1 MIQTWPLFLLLSF
14 LSLIPLNTNATSN
27 AFPDAPLSQTA
38 PPRLNQPSASSA
50 AFEPGRG
57 KKSKKAQIKI
67 KRRALHG
74 VLLIDKPL
82 GASSN
87 QVLQRVKWLLKAEKA
102 GHTGTL
108 DPLASGVLP
117 ICLGAA
123 TKFSQLHLEC
133 DKTYL
138 AIARL
143 GQCTSTADAEGEITH
158 TQDASALDL
167 SAQGLQGVLSAFTG
181 PIEQTP
187 PMYSALKVQGKALYE
202 YARAGLELELK
213 ARSVSIH
220 ALEMKELRNAA
231 DLDSLY
237 DLAHWRVDEQW
248 VHDLS
253 AVHQARALAL
263 KVTCSKGTYI
273 RTLAQ
278 DIGNH
283 LGVGAHLVYLRRVA
297 SGEFTIDQCMD
308 LSAFEALTQSAESG
322 EALSALKPTECL
334 LTGHE
339 PIALSE
345 SDAAKFLSGLRRT
358 GPWRDCDRVAVYAQN
373 PTVLLGSAHIKG
385 GELIPDRLLNPLE
398 INSILES
405 LL

>member
-1 MIQTWPLFLLLSF
+1 MDLLD
-14 LSLIPLNTNATSN
+14 LNALNLNATDTTRH
-27 AFPDAPLSQTA
+27 DASVSEQVAVRLDQG
-38 PPRLNQPSASSA
+38 PR
-50 AFEPGRG
+50 
-57 KKSKKAQIKI
+57 KSKKVQIKI
-67 KRRALHG
+67 KRRSLHG

-123 TKFSQLHLEC
+123 TKFSQLHLDA

-143 GQCTSTADAEGEITH
+143 GQNTSTADAEGQITQ
-158 TQDASALDL
+158 TRDASGVDL
-167 SAQGLQGVLSAFTG
+167 SAPSLAQVQASFIG

-187 PMYSALKVQGKALYE
+187 PMYSALKVQGKALYD
-202 YARAGLELELK
+202 YARDGVELELQP
-213 ARSVSIH
+213 RRVTIH
-220 ALEMKELRNAA
+220 ALDMTEFKSLS
-231 DLDSLY
+231 DLERLTP
-237 DLAHWRVDEQW
+237 LAHWKLNEAFAQEVNSVEGT
-248 VHDLS
+248 
-253 AVHQARALAL
+253 RALAF
-263 KVTCSKGTYI
+263 KVQCSKGTYV

-278 DIGNH
+278 DIGEH
-283 LGVGAHLVYLRRVA
+283 LGVGAHLVYLRRTA
-297 SGEFTIDQCMD
+297 SGEFGIDQCMD
-308 LSAFEALTQSAESG
+308 MDALESVSQGSQPQEALREILPTQ
-322 EALSALKPTECL
+322 CL
-334 LTGHE
+334 LKGHE
-339 PIALSE
+339 PIALDE
-345 SDAAKFLSGLRRT
+345 SDSAKFLSGVRRT
-358 GPWRDCDRVAVYAQN
+358 GPWRDFDRVAVYAQH
-373 PTVLLGSAHIKG
+373 PTVLLGSAHTKG

>member
-1 MIQTWPLFLLLSF
+1 MDLLD
-14 LSLIPLNTNATSN
+14 LNALNLNALNLNATDTTRH
-27 AFPDAPLSQTA
+27 DASVSEQVAVRLDQG
-38 PPRLNQPSASSA
+38 PR
-50 AFEPGRG
+50 
-57 KKSKKAQIKI
+57 KSKKVQIKI
-67 KRRALHG
+67 KRRSLHG

-123 TKFSQLHLEC
+123 TKFSQLHLDA

-143 GQCTSTADAEGEITH
+143 GQNTSTADAEGQITQ
-158 TQDASALDL
+158 TRDASGVDL
-167 SAQGLQGVLSAFTG
+167 SAPSLAQVQASFIG

-187 PMYSALKVQGKALYE
+187 PMYSALKVQGKALYD
-202 YARAGLELELK
+202 YARDGVELELQP
-213 ARSVSIH
+213 RRVTIH
-220 ALEMKELRNAA
+220 ALDMTEFKSLS
-231 DLDSLY
+231 DLERLTP
-237 DLAHWRVDEQW
+237 LAHWKLNEAFAHEVNSVEGT
-248 VHDLS
+248 
-253 AVHQARALAL
+253 RALAF
-263 KVTCSKGTYI
+263 KVQCSKGTYV

-278 DIGNH
+278 DIGEH
-283 LGVGAHLVYLRRVA
+283 LGVGAHLVYLRRTA
-297 SGEFTIDQCMD
+297 SGEFGIDQCMD
-308 LSAFEALTQSAESG
+308 MDALESVSQGSQPQEALREILPTQ
-322 EALSALKPTECL
+322 CL
-334 LTGHE
+334 LKGHE
-339 PIALSE
+339 PIALDE
-345 SDAAKFLSGLRRT
+345 SDSAKFLSGVRRT
-358 GPWRDCDRVAVYAQN
+358 GPWRDFDRVAVYAQH
-373 PTVLLGSAHIKG
+373 PTVLLGSAHTKG

>member
-1 MIQTWPLFLLLSF
+1 MDLLD
-14 LSLIPLNTNATSN
+14 LNALNLNATDTTRH
-27 AFPDAPLSQTA
+27 DASVSEQVAVRLDQG
-38 PPRLNQPSASSA
+38 PR
-50 AFEPGRG
+50 
-57 KKSKKAQIKI
+57 KSKKVQIKI
-67 KRRALHG
+67 KRRSLHG

-123 TKFSQLHLEC
+123 TKFSQLHLDA

-143 GQCTSTADAEGEITH
+143 GQNTSTADAEGQIKQTR
-158 TQDASALDL
+158 DASGVDL
-167 SAQGLQGVLSAFTG
+167 SAPSLAQVQASFIG

-187 PMYSALKVQGKALYE
+187 PMYSALKVQGKALYD
-202 YARAGLELELK
+202 YARDGVELELQP
-213 ARSVSIH
+213 RRVTIH
-220 ALEMKELRNAA
+220 ALDMTEFKSLS
-231 DLDSLY
+231 DLERLTP
-237 DLAHWRVDEQW
+237 LAHWKLNEAFAQEVNSVEGT
-248 VHDLS
+248 
-253 AVHQARALAL
+253 RALAF
-263 KVTCSKGTYI
+263 KVQCSKGTYV

-278 DIGNH
+278 DIGEH
-283 LGVGAHLVYLRRVA
+283 LGVGAHLVYLRRTA
-297 SGEFTIDQCMD
+297 SGEFGIDQCMD
-308 LSAFEALTQSAESG
+308 MDALESVSQGSQPQEALREILPTQ
-322 EALSALKPTECL
+322 CL
-334 LTGHE
+334 LKGHE
-339 PIALSE
+339 PIALDE
-345 SDAAKFLSGLRRT
+345 SDSAKFLSGVRRT
-358 GPWRDCDRVAVYAQN
+358 GPWRDFDRVAVYAQH
-373 PTVLLGSAHIKG
+373 PTVLLGSAHTKG

>member
-1 MIQTWPLFLLLSF
+1 MDLLD
-14 LSLIPLNTNATSN
+14 LNALNLNATDTTRH
-27 AFPDAPLSQTA
+27 DAPVSEQVAVRLDQG
-38 PPRLNQPSASSA
+38 PR
-50 AFEPGRG
+50 
-57 KKSKKAQIKI
+57 KSKKVQIKI
-67 KRRALHG
+67 KRRSLHG

-123 TKFSQLHLEC
+123 TKFSQLHLDA

-143 GQCTSTADAEGEITH
+143 GQNTSTADAEGQITQ
-158 TQDASALDL
+158 TRDASGVDL
-167 SAQGLQGVLSAFTG
+167 SAPSLAQVQASFIG

-187 PMYSALKVQGKALYE
+187 PMYSALKVQGKALYD
-202 YARAGLELELK
+202 YARDGVELELQP
-213 ARSVSIH
+213 RRVTIH
-220 ALEMKELRNAA
+220 ALDMTEFKSLS
-231 DLDSLY
+231 DLERLTP
-237 DLAHWRVDEQW
+237 LAHWKLNEAFAQEVNSVEGT
-248 VHDLS
+248 
-253 AVHQARALAL
+253 RALAF
-263 KVTCSKGTYI
+263 KVQCSKGTYV

-278 DIGNH
+278 DIGEH
-283 LGVGAHLVYLRRVA
+283 LGVGAHLVYLRRTA
-297 SGEFTIDQCMD
+297 SGEFGIDQCMD
-308 LSAFEALTQSAESG
+308 MDALESVSQGSQPQEALREILPTQ
-322 EALSALKPTECL
+322 CL
-334 LTGHE
+334 LKGHE
-339 PIALSE
+339 PIALDE
-345 SDAAKFLSGLRRT
+345 SDSAKFLSGVRRT
-358 GPWRDCDRVAVYAQN
+358 GPWRDFDRVAVYAQH
-373 PTVLLGSAHIKG
+373 PTVLLGSAHTKG